1 MSEEEAASFPREPID
16 RLIAP
21 FERFL
26 HIEAASGVV
35 LLLSAALA
43 LVLAN
48 SPVSEEFLALWKTPV
63 GFAAGSFRVSHSL
76 QHWINDGL
84 MAIFFFVIGLE
95 VKRELVVGEL
105 KDKRRAVLPIA
116 AALGGMIVPA
126 GVYLFFQ
133 LGEPGQSG
141 WGITMATD
149 IAFVVG
155 CLALLGNRVPRSF
168 RVFLLSLAIADDIG
182 AILVIAIGYT
192 DHIDVGWLV
201 TGAVLIGVLLAMQRA
216 GGRAI
221 PVYVVLGAGVWFA
234 AHESGVHAT
243 VAGVI
248 LGLLTPARPY
258 LSQNVFARMLRR
270 ADEIVRGEFDAPP
283 HRATEVRSLQRAA
296 RESISPLEYLEG
308 LLHPWVSFV
317 IMPLF
322 ALANAGVPISLAGF
336 GDPVALAVDAGLVIG
351 KPVGIVLFSAV
362 AVRLGLATLPE
373 GVDWTMMIGGGFLAG
388 IGFTMAL
395 FIAGLA
401 LDGETLDSAKVG
413 ILGASAVA
421 ALLGMAILARQP
433 SPPER

>member
-63 GFAAGSFRVSHSL
+63 GFAAGSFRMSHSL

-116 AALGGMIVPA
+116 GALGGMIVPA
-126 GVYLFFQ
+126 GLYLFFQ
-133 LGEPGQSG
+133 LGEAGESG
-141 WGITMATD
+141 WGIPMATD

-155 CLALLGNRVPRSF
+155 CLALLGSRVPRSF

-308 LLHPWVSFV
+308 MLHPWVSFV

-351 KPVGIVLFSAV
+351 KPVGIVLFSAA

-401 LDGETLDSAKVG
+401 LGGETLDSAKVG
-413 ILGASAVA
+413 ILGGSAVA

>member
-26 HIEAASGVV
+26 HVEAASGVV

-283 HRATEVRSLQRAA
+283 TVRPRCA
-296 RESISPLEYLEG
+296 RCSGPPASRSRHSSISRACCTPG
-308 LLHPWVSFV
+308 
-317 IMPLF
+317 
-322 ALANAGVPISLAGF
+322 
-336 GDPVALAVDAGLVIG
+336 
-351 KPVGIVLFSAV
+351 
-362 AVRLGLATLPE
+362 
-373 GVDWTMMIGGGFLAG
+373 
-388 IGFTMAL
+388 
-395 FIAGLA
+395 
-401 LDGETLDSAKVG
+401 
-413 ILGASAVA
+413 
-421 ALLGMAILARQP
+421 
-433 SPPER
+433 

>member
-308 LLHPWVSFV
+308 MLHPWVSFV

-351 KPVGIVLFSAV
+351 KPVGIVLFSAA

-401 LDGETLDSAKVG
+401 LSGEALDSAKVG
-413 ILGASAVA
+413 ILGASAIA
-421 ALLGMAILARQP
+421 ALLGMGILARQP
-433 SPPER
+433 ALPEP

>member
-63 GFAAGSFRVSHSL
+63 GFAVGSFRMSHSL

-351 KPVGIVLFSAV
+351 KPVGIVLFSAA

-373 GVDWTMMIGGGFLAG
+373 GVNWTMMIGGGFLAG